1 MSRKTLLSE
10 AQVRQFLK
18 LADLGAVGDAKIQE
32 MYGMPGARDEEDP
45 DMDMG
50 AGEDGAM
57 DMGMDA
63 EDEPDMDMDM
73 DVPDEENSA
82 AGMVSVDDF
91 MGALESA
98 LEDVMG
104 EPTSVEMDMDD
115 EPDMDM
121 DDEPDMDM
129 DMDMGG
135 APDDEDEP
143 DPMMEEEKGEED
155 VVNEVARR
163 VAARLTKK
171 NKNEQL
177 VDQLAERILSRLTKK

>member
-63 EDEPDMDMDM
+63 EDEPDMDMDA
-73 DVPDEENSA
+73 PDEENSA

-129 DMDMGG
+129 DMGG

-143 DPMMEEEKGEED
+143 DPMMEEEKEEED

>member
-129 DMDMGG
+129 DMGG

-143 DPMMEEEKGEED
+143 DPMMEEEKEEED

>member
-63 EDEPDMDMDM
+63 EDEPDMDMD
-73 DVPDEENSA
+73 VPDEENSA

-121 DDEPDMDM
+121 D
-129 DMDMGG
+129 MGG

-143 DPMMEEEKGEED
+143 DPMMEEEKEEED